1 MGQQPEVDALGDE
14 ASDSERFETLYRRHL
29 RAVTVYCARRI
40 DPDRVQDAV
49 AETFVVMW
57 RRLDDIPGGEAGL
70 LWLYRVAS
78 RVVGH
83 DRRGT
88 RRRRRLADRL
98 TSRRQS
104 TPQTPEEAAIDGDAT
119 WQVLEAAARLDGNDA
134 EILRLFA
141 WERLGASQIATVLE
155 IKPNAVHQRLH
166 RARQHLVREFDLL
179 DSDTAP
185 IRSART
191 AGGLS

>member
-14 ASDSERFETLYRRHL
+14 AGDPDRFETLYRRHL

-57 RRLDDIPGGEAGL
+57 RRLDDIPDGEAGL

-83 DRRGT
+83 DWRGS

-98 TSRRQS
+98 ASRRQS
-104 TPQTPEEAAIDGDAT
+104 MPQTPEEATIDGDET
-119 WQVLEAAARLDGNDA
+119 RRVLEAAARLDRTDA

-141 WERLGASQIATVLE
+141 WEGLGASQIAVVLE

-185 IRSART
+185 IRPAP
-191 AGGLS
+191 AEGGL